1 MKIRI
6 GTRGS
11 QLALWQ
17 AYHVQDKLEAA
28 GVSTEIVTIETK
40 GDKILDVSIAKIGS
54 KGVFTEEIEE
64 QLANGSIDIAVHS
77 AKDMQSSLP
86 EGFELVAFMEREEVN
101 DVIVSHKEGISLD
114 SNDLVLGTSSTRR
127 IATLRHF
134 YPHVKTVPVRGNLQ
148 TRIRKMEEGA
158 CDALLLAYAGV
169 HRMGYDDKIKSK
181 LSLNEFIP
189 AVGQGSVAIEVH
201 EQLSPEKRAKVTE
214 VLNHTET
221 DHCLRTERAF
231 LKTMDGG
238 CSIPVFGLAELNSGE
253 IQMKGGI
260 ISLDGQRRILAERAG
275 SVTEAESIGA
285 QLADEILSSGGK
297 EILEEIKTRL
307 NDEQT

>member
-64 QLANGSIDIAVHS
+64 QLANGTIDIAVHS

-86 EGFELVAFMEREEVN
+86 QGFELVAFMEREEVN
-101 DVIVSHKEGISLD
+101 DVIVSHKEAISL
-114 SNDLVLGTSSTRR
+114 SSQELILGTSSTRR

-169 HRMGYDDKIKSK
+169 HRMGYGDKIKSK

-201 EQLSPEKRAKVTE
+201 ERLNDAKKEKVAE
-214 VLNHTET
+214 VLNHTDT
-221 DHCLRTERAF
+221 AHCLKAERAF

-285 QLADEILSSGGK
+285 QLANEILSSGGK

-307 NDEQT
+307 NDE